1 MCDNFSHLKNARLRL
16 QNACVWHM
24 EVKKSFD
31 ACSCFAPSS
40 LIVFWVEMV
49 TSESES
55 VFAVEVI
62 YRHVF
67 DEMEA
72 LEKWRDMCTEA
83 VQLLLPYLLVA
94 RLCKCG
100 YSFET

>member
-1 MCDNFSHLKNARLRL
+1 M
-16 QNACVWHM
+16 Q
-24 EVKKSFD
+24 VKKSSD

-49 TSESES
+49 TNESES

-62 YRHVF
+62 YSHVF

-72 LEKWRDMCTEA
+72 WESCRDMCTEA
-83 VQLLLPYLLVA
+83 V
-94 RLCKCG
+94 
-100 YSFET
+100 

>member
-1 MCDNFSHLKNARLRL
+1 MLAYGIWRL
-16 QNACVWHM
+16 
-24 EVKKSFD
+24 KKSFD

-72 LEKWRDMCTEA
+72 LEKWREMCTEA